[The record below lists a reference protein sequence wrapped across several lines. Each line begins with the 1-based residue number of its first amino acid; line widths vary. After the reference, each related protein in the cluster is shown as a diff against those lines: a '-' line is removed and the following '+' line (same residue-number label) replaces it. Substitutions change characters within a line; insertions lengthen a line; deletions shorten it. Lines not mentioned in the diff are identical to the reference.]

1 MSASADS
8 IMKSALVIGHPGH
21 ELRLTTWIAQARPFL
36 FVVAKG
42 SRSGRS
48 ESRLAASRATAVE
61 LGAIVAEP
69 FGAAFDTEL
78 YDAILAGDIG
88 LFARLTDTLR
98 AAFVARGIDRVIT
111 DGWQNYNPVHDL
123 THLVARVAA
132 AEAGRRRGRPVA
144 CLDYPVVLGELAYA
158 PCGPERMR
166 IVLSEAQVKAKL
178 DMAKRHPDIAED
190 VEALIAA
197 AGRSTLR
204 LETLHVPPP
213 LRELLPTPIAPP
225 WYERHGRARV
235 AAGVYSRALS
245 WSHMAP
251 IVSTL
256 AARLALAE
264 AELVG

>member
-1 MSASADS
+1 MIALTDHTV
-8 IMKSALVIGHPGH
+8 KPALVIAHPGH
-21 ELRLTTWIAQARPFL
+21 ELRLATWVARSRPLL

-48 ESRLAASRATAVE
+48 ESRLAASRATATE
-61 LGAIVAEP
+61 LGAICAEP

-78 YDAILAGDIG
+78 YDAILGGDID
-88 LFARLTDTLR
+88 LFARLTDALS
-98 AAFVARGIDRVIT
+98 AAFVARGVDQVVT

-132 AEAGRRRGRPVA
+132 AEAGLRGGRPVA
-144 CLDYPVVLGELAYA
+144 CLDYPVVLGELAQA
-158 PCGPERMR
+158 ACGQEWAR
-166 IVLSEAQVKAKL
+166 IALSEAQVEAKL
-178 DMAKRHPDIAED
+178 AMAARHPDIAED

-197 AGRSTLR
+197 AGRPALR

-213 LRELLPTPIAPP
+213 LGQLLPTPIAPP

-235 AAGVYSRALS
+235 AAGVYGHALT
-245 WSHMAP
+245 WAHMAP
-251 IVSTL
+251 IVSAL
-256 AARLALAE
+256 AERLTAAE